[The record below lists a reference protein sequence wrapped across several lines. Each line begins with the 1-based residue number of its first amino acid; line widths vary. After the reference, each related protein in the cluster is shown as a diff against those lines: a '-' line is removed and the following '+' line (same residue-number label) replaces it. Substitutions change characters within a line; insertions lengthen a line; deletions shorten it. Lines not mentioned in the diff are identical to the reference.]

1 MPAERETVRRCAVI
15 GSPVAHSLS
24 PALHSAAYRA
34 LGLPWE
40 YDLCY
45 VTADQ
50 LPTFLAGLGPE
61 WRGLS
66 VTMPLKRP
74 MLAECDEVDGPS
86 ELVRSVN
93 TVVLD
98 EGGRRLG
105 YNTDVTGLVAALQ
118 HAEIRSVDSMVVV
131 GAGATAASALVAGAE
146 LGCASATVLAR
157 RPERSAVLLG
167 VGERVGMTVT
177 LHSLESTDWPAAAD
191 LLVSTIP
198 AAAQPTI
205 ASTLV
210 ERVDTVLD
218 VIYAPWRTPL
228 LEAADAARRRAV
240 HGFEM
245 LLHQAGRQ
253 VELMTGVAAAPL
265 SAMRSAG
272 LAAAGQAG

>member
-1 MPAERETVRRCAVI
+1 MPAEQETVRRCAVI
-15 GSPVAHSLS
+15 GSPVEHSLS

-40 YDLCY
+40 YDLFD

-74 MLAECDEVDGPS
+74 VLAECDEVDSPS

-177 LHSLESTDWPAAAD
+177 MRSLESTDWPGAAD

-205 ASTLV
+205 AGTLV
-210 ERVDTVLD
+210 ERVDIVLD

-265 SAMRSAG
+265 PAMRSAG